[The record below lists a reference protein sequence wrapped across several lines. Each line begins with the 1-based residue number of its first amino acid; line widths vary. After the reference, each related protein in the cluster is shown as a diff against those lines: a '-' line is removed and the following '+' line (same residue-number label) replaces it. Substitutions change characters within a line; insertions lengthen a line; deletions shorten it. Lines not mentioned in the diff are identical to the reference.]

1 MGCQPAPVSTYSI
14 VHQLVVLRRVPLAGR
29 TEAQGQVQ
37 QPAGLAGSQGAGQAQ
52 VGDLGVGTE

>member
-1 MGCQPAPVSTYSI
+1 MSTYSI